1 MLCCSP
7 VTRRSLSSSPD
18 LIIAGLPPTRRVGG
32 SRREASDRLRFVVGE
47 RSIEGWALNKSRGG
61 IRAIV
66 DEVIELGVSLQL
78 FIADAEDGRPAR
90 IVWIQEEPDGAIVG
104 VEFMDSEGPVSEPPG
119 PMPPRDAS
127 DASNT

>member
-1 MLCCSP
+1 
-7 VTRRSLSSSPD
+7 
-18 LIIAGLPPTRRVGG
+18 VGG